1 MEEELSTTYNTV
13 RHRVERALKLMGYPF
28 HVEVCHD
35 DFCRFRLSFQGEDF
49 FVEVFDGD
57 YIRIQLIDGVYA
69 YVDDVEEFS
78 LLRRA
83 VNEANWI
90 STVTIVY
97 TVLDDNVVII
107 NYQTFVLAISQ
118 IPCFDKYLEYEI
130 SQFYFAQKKLWLE
143 MKKLRMAEDR
153 IRNAKSIP
161 VDDDYRNKTKE
172 YMKMKDEN
180 YKLFLDT
187 IIDMGCPCDEDEKL
201 GVIPFMYKNDEFVAK
216 VFADTCEVT
225 VFCNNWKSVDLNDID
240 EIIKLKQAV
249 NTANAKGL
257 CTTYYKNEE
266 GIFKLLVSSYN
277 SFYFSSHIDDKINY
291 LRSKFDEFIDA
302 QQVIQLEMESQIAI
316 ITD

>member
-1 MEEELSTTYNTV
+1 MVEELSTTYNTV

-153 IRNAKSIP
+153 IRNTKSVP
-161 VDDDYRNKTKE
+161 FDDDYRNKTKE
-172 YMKMKDEN
+172 YMKMKDE
-180 YKLFLDT
+180 K
-187 IIDMGCPCDEDEKL
+187 EK
-201 GVIPFMYKNDEFVAK
+201 GK
-216 VFADTCEVT
+216 
-225 VFCNNWKSVDLNDID
+225 
-240 EIIKLKQAV
+240 
-249 NTANAKGL
+249 
-257 CTTYYKNEE
+257 
-266 GIFKLLVSSYN
+266 
-277 SFYFSSHIDDKINY
+277 
-291 LRSKFDEFIDA
+291 
-302 QQVIQLEMESQIAI
+302 
-316 ITD
+316 